1 MKILGQITPEYE
13 DSEEFGTICKNASYV
28 SGHIIAFTPKETTI
42 LRMLQ
47 SAIDGDVCRH
57 LADYDSILKPPDE
70 GGIDTALW
78 LVYQFVKARFAVNEF
93 AQAVDELEN
102 TLMKIDEGL
111 RGELDEL

>member
-1 MKILGQITPEYE
+1 MKVIGQITPEYE
-13 DSEEFGTICKNASYV
+13 DNEEYGTVVRNSSYV
-28 SGHIIAFTPKETTI
+28 SGHIIAFTPKESAI

-47 SAIDGDVCRH
+47 QAIEGDISRW
-57 LADYDSILKPPDE
+57 LTDYDAMLKPPKDGGVDE
-70 GGIDTALW
+70 ALW

-93 AQAVDELEN
+93 AQIVDELEN